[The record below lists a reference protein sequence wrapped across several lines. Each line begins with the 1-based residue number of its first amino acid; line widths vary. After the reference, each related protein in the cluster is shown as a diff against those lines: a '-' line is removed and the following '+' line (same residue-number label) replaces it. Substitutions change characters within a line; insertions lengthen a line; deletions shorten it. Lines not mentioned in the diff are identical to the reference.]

1 LFLIFG
7 ILRPTIR
14 SLIAKDDDEKR
25 AIVEAEEQ
33 SRVAALLAAGF
44 VLDDNGKPLALT
56 EDDQDKMAE
65 LLASLDEPKTYQSRL
80 DYLKRLVDDDPKIV
94 AQVLK
99 LWIKKD
105 E

>member
-1 LFLIFG
+1 
-7 ILRPTIR
+7 
-14 SLIAKDDDEKR
+14 
-25 AIVEAEEQ
+25 
-33 SRVAALLAAGF
+33 
-44 VLDDNGKPLALT
+44 
-56 EDDQDKMAE
+56 MAE

-80 DYLKRLVDDDPKIV
+80 DYLKRLVDEDPKVV